1 MTIETK
7 LFDAAEYLDDDE
19 TIAAFLSEALATSD
33 QAYICHALGQVAR
46 ARGMA
51 EIARRS
57 GIKREALYRAL
68 SKDGNPEFGTIL
80 SVIRS
85 LGLRLEV
92 NPQV

>member
-1 MTIETK
+1 MAIETQ
-7 LFDAAEYLDDDE
+7 LFDVAEYLDDDE
-19 TIAAFLSEALATSD
+19 TIAAFLSEALATDD

-80 SVIRS
+80 RVIRS

-92 NPQV
+92 SPQS

>member
-1 MTIETK
+1 MTIETQP
-7 LFDAAEYLDDDE
+7 FDAAEYLDDDE
-19 TIAAFLSEALATSD
+19 TIAAFLSEALATND

-57 GIKREALYRAL
+57 GLKREALYRAL

-92 NPQV
+92 SAQT